1 MAVATPGT
9 LLLYSRL
16 FPETKEGAETM
27 RNGTT
32 VLYARQ
38 DFLTARPIKD
48 VDVDNDTYLA
58 SFDVEHCTRTLA
70 TKRD

>member
-16 FPETKEGAETM
+16 FPETM